1 MNPSPAAASFELT
14 SYVPTQDEKTVAM
27 IAHLSGII
35 SGFLIPL
42 IVLLTK
48 GKESPWVRAQTIEA
62 LNFHLTIFIGYM
74 ASLVLMMVFVGIC
87 TFFALVAV
95 NVVFAIIAAVR
106 AYNGESYRYPVTI
119 RFLK

>member
-1 MNPSPAAASFELT
+1 MNPAPAAFSSALAP
-14 SYVPTQDEKTVAM
+14 YVPTQDEKTWAM

-48 GKESPWVRAQTIEA
+48 GKESPWVRAQTVEA
-62 LNFHLTIFIGYM
+62 LNFHLTVFLGYVISAVLMLVFIG
-74 ASLVLMMVFVGIC
+74 IC
-87 TFFALVAV
+87 MLFALVAF

-106 AYNGESYRYPVTI
+106 AYSGESYRYPVTI
-119 RFLK
+119 RFLS